1 MLCLCMLRDV
11 VPCVLRGCVSIK
23 GVVMGAVC
31 VDSKVLCLWTVKG
44 VVCVD
49 NKGWTVRGGV
59 SVGVKE

>member
-1 MLCLCMLRDV
+1 M
-11 VPCVLRGCVSIK
+11 PCVLRGCVIIK

-49 NKGWTVRGGV
+49 NKGWKVRVCV